1 MNEPIFFVYI
11 FFDRKTNPRILED
24 LSISVLCETIM
35 SQTIS
40 EKSRLFQQIDNS
52 NLNKMNHNL
61 WKAIDTEIE
70 MIGNLVSESQH
81 NFVSD

>member
-1 MNEPIFFVYI
+1 
-11 FFDRKTNPRILED
+11 
-24 LSISVLCETIM
+24 M